1 MQNET
6 DEKYEI
12 IVQDLKKSYDGK
24 KMALNGLTFR
34 VKKGEIYGLL
44 GKNGAGKSTS
54 IKIMTTLIGYD
65 SGEVKIS
72 GYDVKR
78 EGSKIRRVIG
88 VVQQEESF
96 DFTSVENNFKIVGM
110 LWEVPKKDVKEKMEN
125 LLDLFGLQDMR
136 KKRMYDLSGGQ
147 KKRVQVAREFMHDMN
162 VLFLDEPTV
171 GLDPIMRRK
180 ILNYIRQRAAT
191 GLTVLF
197 TTQNLEEADM
207 ICDRIGIINDG
218 VIVAEGTSDELK
230 QRFGALRTLKLT
242 SNHDLISMSEEIKK
256 SLERFNMD
264 EIEIKD
270 NVIYI
275 LGKKIDKTLSD
286 IIDTISGINISIE
299 NVSIDNPTL
308 DEVFMKVVQ
317 R

>member
-1 MQNET
+1 MAKSTPVHYGLKKLYNEQNMTELMQNGT

-96 DFTSVENNFKIVGM
+96 DFTSVF
-110 LWEVPKKDVKEKMEN
+110 
-125 LLDLFGLQDMR
+125 
-136 KKRMYDLSGGQ
+136 
-147 KKRVQVAREFMHDMN
+147 
-162 VLFLDEPTV
+162 
-171 GLDPIMRRK
+171 
-180 ILNYIRQRAAT
+180 
-191 GLTVLF
+191 
-197 TTQNLEEADM
+197 
-207 ICDRIGIINDG
+207 
-218 VIVAEGTSDELK
+218 
-230 QRFGALRTLKLT
+230 
-242 SNHDLISMSEEIKK
+242 
-256 SLERFNMD
+256 
-264 EIEIKD
+264 
-270 NVIYI
+270 
-275 LGKKIDKTLSD
+275 
-286 IIDTISGINISIE
+286 
-299 NVSIDNPTL
+299 
-308 DEVFMKVVQ
+308 
-317 R
+317 

>member
-1 MQNET
+1 MNDT
-6 DEKYEI
+6 RDDAYD
-12 IVQDLKKSYDGK
+12 IVMEDVRKSYDGK
-24 KMALNGLTFR
+24 KMALDGLTFKVR
-34 VKKGEIYGLL
+34 KGEIYGLL

-54 IKIMTTLIGYD
+54 IKIMTTLIGFD
-65 SGEVKIS
+65 GGEGSIS
-72 GYDVKR
+72 GYDIKTEASR
-78 EGSKIRRVIG
+78 IRRVIG

-96 DFTSVENNFKIVGM
+96 DFTSVENNFKLSGM
-110 LWEVPKKDVKEKMEN
+110 LWEVPKKARKERMEE
-125 LLDLFGLQDMR
+125 LMDLFGLQEMR

-180 ILNYIRQRAAT
+180 ILSYIRKRARE

-218 VIVAEGTSDELK
+218 RIVAEGTSEELK
-230 QRFGALRTLKLT
+230 TKFGTLRTLKLT
-242 SNHDLISMSEEIKK
+242 ATENMESVAAEIRKKLGEDQYEEIDI
-256 SLERFNMD
+256 SENR
-264 EIEIKD
+264 IT
-270 NVIYI
+270 I
-275 LGKKIDKTLSD
+275 LGKKIDRSLGDILETLAGMD
-286 IIDTISGINISIE
+286 ISID

-308 DEVFMKVVQ
+308 DDVFMKVVQ
-317 R
+317 K